1 MPQDSVLGLD
11 PATIFASGQNKM
23 STKHFCH
30 TYPLK
35 SGRAEIHWLAKN
47 IVTRSGSRYKGWVEI
62 DVRFKK
68 IYITSSE
75 EENSYPL
82 NLERI

>member
-35 SGRAEIHWLAKN
+35 SGRAENTLTGQIYCNKIWKS
-47 IVTRSGSRYKGWVEI
+47 IKGMSRNRCKV
-62 DVRFKK
+62 
-68 IYITSSE
+68 
-75 EENSYPL
+75 
-82 NLERI
+82 